1 MPPWNGEAPAISA
14 GVVELTNEN
23 PLIDCPGINTPAVS
37 THRSAKPSPAA
48 VPLVVTSTHPVG
60 AKALIGAVCIK
71 PWPGSHENQNVP
83 MGVVPVSVRVKLYCQ
98 VVGESWLTE
107 YVALAISLAARGS
120 DQTAQRAANI
130 TTLGKNLF

>member
-1 MPPWNGEAPAISA
+1 
-14 GVVELTNEN
+14 
-23 PLIDCPGINTPAVS
+23 
-37 THRSAKPSPAA
+37 
-48 VPLVVTSTHPVG
+48 
-60 AKALIGAVCIK
+60 
-71 PWPGSHENQNVP
+71 